1 MEELDLGK
9 IKLIEMNMLK
19 EFISICKRHNFCYFM
34 LGGSCLGAVRH
45 KGFIPWD
52 DDIDVGMPRPDYEQ
66 FLKVA
71 QAELPPDIFLQTRDT
86 DPEYIA
92 NFAKLRNNN
101 TTFIEKSVSKMKINH
116 GVYMDIFPLDGF
128 TEKKVKREW
137 MLFKKSLY
145 GNRIYSL
152 YDIEANKSLVGSIKK
167 IIAFI
172 CSPNVSKTISK
183 LEKLYKKF
191 DYKKEKIIVNHC
203 GAWGRKEIVPKEY
216 FGEGTEGM
224 FEGIKVEL
232 PNQWHNYLTQV
243 YGDYMTLPP
252 PEQRVSHHDYTV
264 LDLEKSYKEYINQ
277 RS

>member
-1 MEELDLGK
+1 MGELDLEK

-71 QAELPPDIFLQTRDT
+71 QDELPPDIFLQTKDT

-101 TTFIEKSVSKMKINH
+101 TTFIEKSVSKKKINH

-128 TEKKVKREW
+128 TDKKAKREW
-137 MLFKKSLY
+137 ILFKKSLY
-145 GNRIYSL
+145 GNRICSL
-152 YDIEANKSLVGSIKK
+152 YDMEANKSLLGRIKK

-172 CSPNVSKTISK
+172 FSPNVSKTISK

-232 PNQWHNYLTQV
+232 PNQWHNYLTQM

-264 LDLEKSYKEYINQ
+264 LDLEKSYKEYIN
-277 RS
+277 